1 MKSHR
6 NHGNNS
12 VRIAALDVSY
22 YVVGG
27 IFTNLIYYVIKNDLI
42 IYVIMWR
49 DALFETAK
57 WFLMQDVAKQSFD

>member
-1 MKSHR
+1 M
-6 NHGNNS
+6 
-12 VRIAALDVSY
+12 RIAALDVSY

-42 IYVIMWR
+42 IYVIIWR
-49 DALFETAK
+49 DAVLETAK